1 MASFNVLAFLTKLLA
16 SFIEVTMGRPPLN
29 VKDIKIRLSPET
41 LERIK
46 SLVGNY
52 KIAAFIREAIE
63 RELTRRE
70 ADAGSDQSLQ
80 NNPSEQ

>member
-1 MASFNVLAFLTKLLA
+1 
-16 SFIEVTMGRPPLN
+16 MGRPPLN
-29 VKDIKIRLSPET
+29 VKETKIRLSPET
-41 LERIK
+41 RERIK
-46 SLVGNY
+46 ALVGNY
-52 KIAAFIREAIE
+52 GIAAFIREAID

>member
-1 MASFNVLAFLTKLLA
+1 LA
-16 SFIEVTMGRPPLN
+16 SFIELMMGRPPLN

-63 RELTRRE
+63 RELASRE
-70 ADAGSDQSLQ
+70 AEAGVE
-80 NNPSEQ
+80 PSVQHKPSKD

>member
-1 MASFNVLAFLTKLLA
+1 MA
-16 SFIEVTMGRPPLN
+16 SFIEVMMGRPPLN
-29 VKDIKIRLSPET
+29 VKDIKIRLAPET

-63 RELTRRE
+63 RELANRE
-70 ADAGSDQSLQ
+70 AEVGVE
-80 NNPSEQ
+80 PSMQHKPSKD